1 MREQLIFVPKK
12 VTTTKKILNILWF
25 ALACICFLGATFIAP
40 PVFMLPALGFSVLW
54 FFMQF
59 RSNIEF
65 EYTYYDGELK
75 FAKIRN
81 KARRKGIARINM
93 DDVLQLAPKGDRSVY
108 KYENDN
114 SVKTKNLT
122 SGDPEAK
129 VYVVVS
135 KSEAAVTKYE
145 FEPDE
150 DMLDAIMVKYP
161 RVVIK

>member
-12 VTTTKKILNILWF
+12 VTTAKKILNILWF

-40 PVFMLPALGFSVLW
+40 AVFMLPALGFSLLW

-59 RSNIEF
+59 HSNIEF
-65 EYTYYDGELK
+65 EYTYLDGDLK

-81 KARRKGIARINM
+81 KAKRKGIARISM
-93 DDVLQLAPKGDRSVY
+93 DDVLQIAPKGDRSVY

-114 SVKTKNLT
+114 SVKTKKLT

-129 VYVVVS
+129 VYVLVS
-135 KSEAAVTKYE
+135 KSENAVTKYE

-150 DMLDAIMVKYP
+150 DMLNAIMVKYP